1 MIMSEIIS
9 FLKLLA
15 ESNTINFIIMAAL
28 LVWIVRKINLNS
40 NFDKTIESVKES
52 IEKSDD
58 EKQKSEKILQAAK
71 LLIDRLPED
80 VQTLEKNSGDK
91 IEVFKAQI
99 DEETQKTILNL
110 GKNIDRAISIEEK
123 KISNILTE
131 KTAAA
136 SVELAK
142 LHIIEVLKQN
152 PMLHNQFVNS
162 SLDELEKVKL

>member
-1 MIMSEIIS
+1 MSEIIS

-110 GKNIDRAISIEEK
+110 GENIDRAISIEEK

>member
-1 MIMSEIIS
+1 MSEIIS